1 MAFSSDE
8 LNFLVYRYLQESGM
22 YNNVKYCLIIIYYY
36 IVMNLNCYIMLGFQ
50 HSAYTFGIE
59 SHISQSNINGAL
71 VPPAALI
78 SIIQKGLHY
87 TEAEICVG
95 DDGSEQRLTES
106 LSLIDA
112 VMPEIVA
119 SRQSQNQQKQS
130 VVKNDTQETNGE
142 EGTATVTP
150 AVTSTETM
158 ELDSSIE
165 IPAKKST
172 ILKGH
177 ESEVFICAWNP
188 TTDLLASGYFIF
200 IIFFFFFLITCF
212 HVGT

>member
-200 IIFFFFFLITCF
+200 IIF
-212 HVGT
+212 